1 MRELVVTENITV
13 DGVIDA
19 SDGWFSPAGGED
31 VDSSDVE
38 DAIREQREAA
48 DALLVGRVTFEQLR
62 GYWPH
67 QPDDRTGISDYLD
80 AVSKYV
86 VSSTLED
93 PGWQNTIVLGG
104 PVLEEVRALKA
115 QAGKDIV
122 ATGSM
127 TLVRALIAAGLVDEF
142 RLFVH
147 PIALGHGQQLFP
159 DVRGLALRLAEA
171 RPFRS
176 GVVLLRYRKA

>member
-19 SDGWFSPAGGED
+19 SEGWFAPTGGED
-31 VDSSDVE
+31 VDSSDIE
-38 DAIREQREAA
+38 DAIRQQREAA
-48 DALLVGRVTFEQLR
+48 DAILVGRVTFEQLR
-62 GYWPH
+62 GYWPNQH
-67 QPDDRTGISDYLD
+67 DDRTGISDYLN

-86 VSSTLED
+86 VSGTLAD
-93 PGWQNTIVLGG
+93 PGWENTTVLGG
-104 PVLEEVRALKA
+104 AVLDEVRALKA
-115 QAGKDIV
+115 QPGKDIV

-127 TLVRALIAAGLVDEF
+127 TLVQALIAAGLVDEY
-142 RLFVH
+142 RLFVY

-176 GVVLLRYRKA
+176 GVVLLRYRPA